1 MVGDVALS
9 IEQLTVEV
17 EGREILHNIHL
28 VMKLGETHVLFGPN
42 GSGKTTLLMTIMG
55 FPKYRV
61 TKGKIVFKGQ
71 DITMLSPDERARLGI
86 GMSFQRPPVVRGV
99 KMRDMLAA
107 CLRGREN
114 GERINQ
120 LTEKANLADFLDREI
135 NYGFSGGEIKRSELL
150 QLLAQK
156 PTLTL
161 IDEPE
166 SGVDL
171 VNIALIGEL
180 LNSLLEKDC
189 PIPERKCTGLIITH
203 TGHILDY
210 VNARTGYVMC
220 GGVIGCEGDSREILA
235 TIREG
240 LPGMYQMFS
249 KEGSKWL
256 RWYRLRNIKIKPEQ
270 QKPSQRHSVRI

>member
-1 MVGDVALS
+1 MGDVALR
-9 IEQLTVEV
+9 IEQLSVEV
-17 EGREILHNIHL
+17 EGRKILHNINL
-28 VMKLGETHVLFGPN
+28 EMKLGETHVLFGPN
-42 GSGKTTLLMTIMG
+42 GSGKTTLLMAIMG

-61 TKGKIVFKGQ
+61 TEGKIIFKGQ
-71 DITMLSPDERARLGI
+71 DITELPLDERARLGI

-99 KMRDMLAA
+99 KTRDMVAA
-107 CLRGREN
+107 CLKGQERGK
-114 GERINQ
+114 RISQ
-120 LTEKANLADFLDREI
+120 LAEKTNLTDFLDREI
-135 NYGFSGGEIKRSELL
+135 NYGFSGGEIKRSELM

-156 PTLTL
+156 PELTL

-189 PIPERKCTGLIITH
+189 PILERKCMGLVITH

-220 GGVIGCEGDSREILA
+220 DGVIGCVGDPHEILA
-235 TIREG
+235 AIREKG
-240 LPGMYQMFS
+240 YEECIKCFMRRAPG
-249 KEGSKWL
+249 G
-256 RWYRLRNIKIKPEQ
+256 
-270 QKPSQRHSVRI
+270 

>member
-1 MVGDVALS
+1 MTPDVALS

-17 EGREILHNIHL
+17 EGREILHGINL
-28 VMKLGETHVLFGPN
+28 EMGLGETHVLFGPN

-61 TKGKIVFKGQ
+61 TKGKITFKGQ
-71 DITMLSPDERARLGI
+71 DITMMPLDERARLGI

-99 KMRDMLAA
+99 KTRDMVAA
-107 CLRGREN
+107 CLRSREQD
-114 GERINQ
+114 EDISQ
-120 LTEKANLADFLDREI
+120 LAEKANLADFLDREI
-135 NYGFSGGEIKRSELL
+135 NYGFSGGEIKRSELM
-150 QLLAQK
+150 QLLAQR

-180 LNSLLEKDC
+180 LNNLLQKEC

-203 TGHILDY
+203 TGHIMDY

-220 GGVIGCEGDSREILA
+220 GGSIGCSGDPHEILA
-235 TIREG
+235 TIREKG
-240 LPGMYQMFS
+240 YQECVACF
-249 KEGSKWL
+249 L
-256 RWYRLRNIKIKPEQ
+256 RR
-270 QKPSQRHSVRI
+270 STSSG